1 VVSAVSSLL
10 CYAGYG
16 AGLVAAGYAA
26 LIAVSDSD
34 TTTALSREQASYYA
48 ERVVWITGASAG
60 IGLQLATHIARLN
73 QPGTRLVLTARTR
86 SKLEAAKA
94 QLEALGSNVRV
105 GIVACD
111 VGQLD
116 ALPAA
121 FAAAEQLFGR
131 IDILDNAGL
140 SQRGAALQTSFAVDE
155 ELVRVDLLSCM
166 LLAKLVLPGMTAR
179 KFGHIV
185 NVGSMA
191 GQMGVVCRTA
201 YCAAKWGL
209 RGYSDALRYE
219 QLGSASNVAVTLLSP
234 AYVKTDISLNA
245 HRGDGQ
251 KLAYTD
257 KNIANGMS
265 VERAAAL
272 MSRAITNRLPHSW
285 IIGQALPKLAGYAVQ
300 YAPWLLEFLMKFMAA
315 KLMKREVEEDKRAN

>member
-1 VVSAVSSLL
+1 MTSLL

-16 AGLVAAGYAA
+16 VGLIAAGYAA

-48 ERVVWITGASAG
+48 NRVIWITGASAG
-60 IGLQLATHIARLN
+60 IGLQLARHIARLN
-73 QPGTRLVLTARTR
+73 QPGTCLILTARTE
-86 SKLEAAKA
+86 SKLAAAKREI
-94 QLEALGSNVRV
+94 EALGSNVKV
-105 GIVACD
+105 GVVACD

-116 ALPAA
+116 QLPNA
-121 FAAAEQLFGR
+121 FRAAEALFGR
-131 IDILDNAGL
+131 IDVLVNNAGL
-140 SQRGAALQTSFAVDE
+140 SQRGSALQTTFAVDE

-166 LLAKLVLPGMTAR
+166 ALSKLVLPGMTAR

-209 RGYSDALRYE
+209 RGFSDALRYE
-219 QLGSASNVAVTLLSP
+219 QLGSGSNVAVTLLSP

-265 VERAAAL
+265 VERAAEL
-272 MSRAITNRLPHSW
+272 MSRAISNRLPHSW
-285 IIGQALPKLAGYAVQ
+285 IIGQALPKLGGYAVQ
-300 YAPWLLEFLMKFMAA
+300 YAPWLLEFIMTFMAK